1 MIWKTPFDVKI
12 LTELEKA
19 SMGGHIGI
27 EYVEKGDD
35 YLIARMPVNENTQQP
50 FGLLH
55 GGASAA
61 LAESLGSV
69 SSHLCLDPKAG
80 KSAVGIELQV
90 THMKSATSGFVY
102 GKVTPIKLGRKL
114 HFWQIQIRD
123 ENEKLICHGKLT
135 TMIIDR

>member
-1 MIWKTPFDVKI
+1 MIWKTPFSVEI
-12 LTELEKA
+12 LTEFEQV

-27 EYVEKGDD
+27 EYIEKGDD
-35 YLIARMPVNENTQQP
+35 YLIARMPVNEKTQQS

-80 KSAVGIELQV
+80 KSVVGIELQV

-114 HFWQIQIRD
+114 HFWQIQITD